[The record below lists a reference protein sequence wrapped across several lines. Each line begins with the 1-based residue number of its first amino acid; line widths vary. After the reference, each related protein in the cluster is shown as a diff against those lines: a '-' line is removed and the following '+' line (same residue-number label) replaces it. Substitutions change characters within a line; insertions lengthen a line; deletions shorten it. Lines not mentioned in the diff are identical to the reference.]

1 MVTPEVHRSA
11 DRMRSDPAVGFE
23 MATTMIPRSVT
34 GGGWGAGSD
43 MRAPANRPAERESE
57 RAGRVPG
64 QLIAGRFRVIQA
76 LGAGSLGAVY
86 LCVETATAKTVAVKL
101 YRRDLARDEEF
112 SDALRRQAACAVAL
126 GERQDGIVRIHEC
139 GQSAD
144 GNLFVVMEFLKGR
157 SLVDIIRDDGPLEVR
172 RTLRLCGQLVGAL
185 EAAHE
190 MGVVHGD
197 LRPHHVMV
205 AGSGDDEIVTL
216 KGFEAS
222 GVREIGLAGHLR
234 RAGAIPSFPE
244 YTAPEEIEGDAVTAR
259 TDIYALGVML
269 FEMLSGGAPFRG
281 AIPDGIL
288 AKHLQDT
295 AAPLDSLRP
304 GIPAV
309 VTLRVSQA
317 LEKEPEKRQRY
328 VGDVINEYLFDLAVD
343 ELLEE
348 AARKRPWA
356 IRTMS
361 AAFRACLPRAS
372 NDGDEPTVGR
382 MVLKTI
388 AGAAV
393 ATAVLAP
400 VVWIASPYWLPMFRK
415 APSVGSPVLDTR
427 DSEPAG
433 GVGSAALQMR
443 PAVPTVPAES
453 SVEAEDT
460 ASAAAH
466 TQDGIRE
473 RTGSSS
479 VRARQDGRP
488 SSSSSGT
495 AGPAGR
501 AARPKGA
508 PQRSARRPDQ
518 PPSPTAAERNARADR
533 SANEPAPPPLA
544 AVAPRGEAS
553 DPGAIIDWLLRG
565 R

>member
-1 MVTPEVHRSA
+1 M
-11 DRMRSDPAVGFE
+11 GFE
-23 MATTMIPRSVT
+23 MTTTMTTRSVT
-34 GGGWGAGSD
+34 GGGWPADSEVRVPAG
-43 MRAPANRPAERESE
+43 RPAERESE

-86 LCVETATAKTVAVKL
+86 LCVEIVTAKTVAVKL
-101 YRRDLARDEEF
+101 YRRDLAKDEEF
-112 SDALRRQAACAVAL
+112 AGALRRQAACAVAL
-126 GERQDGIVRIHEC
+126 GQRHDAIVRIHEC
-139 GQSAD
+139 GRSAD

-157 SLVDIIRDDGPLEVR
+157 SLADIIRDDGPLEVR
-172 RTLRLCGQLVGAL
+172 RTLRLCGQVVGAL

-205 AGSGDDEIVTL
+205 AGSGDDEIVKL

-234 RAGAIPSFPE
+234 RAGAVPSFPE

-269 FEMLSGGAPFRG
+269 FEMLSGAPPFRG
-281 AIPDGIL
+281 NTPDGVL
-288 AKHLQDT
+288 ARHLQDT
-295 AAPLDSLRP
+295 AAPLDSLRQ

-309 VTLRVSQA
+309 VTLRVSQT

-356 IRTMS
+356 ARKMS
-361 AAFRACLPRAS
+361 AAVQACLPRAS
-372 NDGDEPTVGR
+372 DDGEERTVGR
-382 MVLKTI
+382 ILLKTI

-400 VVWIASPYWLPMFRK
+400 AVWIASPFWLPVFRH
-415 APSVGSPVLDTR
+415 APSAGSPVPDAR
-427 DSEPAG
+427 DAERAG
-433 GVGSAALQMR
+433 GGGPAVLQAR
-443 PAVPTVPAES
+443 PSVPTVPAES
-453 SVEAEDT
+453 PVEAVDT
-460 ASAAAH
+460 ESPAAH
-466 TQDGIRE
+466 TPDEIRE
-473 RTGSSS
+473 RTRSAN
-479 VRARQDGRP
+479 VRARQERGT
-488 SSSSSGT
+488 SSALSGT
-495 AGPAGR
+495 VGR
-501 AARPKGA
+501 DSRTKDA

-518 PPSPTAAERNARADR
+518 PPIPTAVERNARPDR
-533 SANEPAPPPLA
+533 SASEPAPPRREAP
-544 AVAPRGEAS
+544 APRGEAN